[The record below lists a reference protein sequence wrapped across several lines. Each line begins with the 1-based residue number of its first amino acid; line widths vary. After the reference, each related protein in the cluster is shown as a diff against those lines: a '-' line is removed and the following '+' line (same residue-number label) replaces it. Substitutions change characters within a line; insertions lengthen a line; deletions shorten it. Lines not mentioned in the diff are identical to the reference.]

1 MTNRPYIRPAQ
12 HPTSRHW
19 LRGMTTALLVGMT
32 AVTSTAI
39 PAAAQS
45 FGPAIRVNDKVITQ
59 YEIDQRVRLL
69 QLLNAPGDP
78 RKLARD
84 QLIEDRL
91 KLGATEQL
99 GVKTDEAAIADGIKE
114 FAGRAN
120 MEPDA
125 FLAALARDGVS
136 KQTFRDF
143 IAAGVA
149 WRTLIRG
156 RYGNKVE
163 ISEGDVDRAIAS
175 QANVGGVRV
184 LISEI
189 FIPTAQDPAQAQ
201 ALANQISQIRS
212 VSEFSSAA
220 VKYSAAS
227 TRDNG
232 GKVDWMDITS
242 LPPAL
247 QSVLMGLSTGQVSQ
261 PLPVDGALALF
272 QLRGMQETTAAKVSY
287 SAIDYAIY
295 YIDGGRTPEALG
307 RAKQITDK
315 IDTCDDL
322 YAVAKGQP
330 EQVLARE
337 TKAPGE
343 IPQDIAIEL
352 AKLDDN
358 ETSVNLTANNGQT
371 LELVM
376 LCGRTPSNA
385 PETEDGKV
393 NRAEIVTQLQN
404 RRLASYAD
412 GYLAQLRAEARIVE

>member
-1 MTNRPYIRPAQ
+1 MTKRPPIRPAQ
-12 HPTSRHW
+12 QPSARHW
-19 LRGMTTALLVGMT
+19 LRGMTSALLVGAT
-32 AVTSTAI
+32 LLGATAI
-39 PAAAQS
+39 PATAQS
-45 FGPAIRVNDKVITQ
+45 FAPAIRVNDKVITQ

-69 QLLNAPGDP
+69 SLLNAPGDP
-78 RKLARD
+78 RALARD

-91 KLGATEQL
+91 KIGATEQF
-99 GVKTDEAAIADGIKE
+99 GVKPDEAAITEGIAE

-125 FLAALARDGVS
+125 FMAALAQDGVS

-143 IAAGVA
+143 IVSGVA

-156 RYGNKVE
+156 RFGSKVE
-163 ISEGDVDRAIAS
+163 ISEADVDRAIAS
-175 QANVGGVRV
+175 QATVGGVRV

-189 FIPTAQDPAQAQ
+189 FIPTSQNPQQAQ
-201 ALANQISQIRS
+201 ALATQISQIRS
-212 VSEFSSAA
+212 VSEFSAA
-220 VKYSAAS
+220 ASQYSAAS

-232 GKVDWMDITS
+232 GRVDWMDITN

-247 QSVLMGLSTGQVSQ
+247 QSVLLSLSTGQVTQ
-261 PLPVDGALALF
+261 PLQVDGALALF
-272 QLRGMQETTAAKVSY
+272 QLRGMQETAAPKVSY

-295 YIDGGRTPEALG
+295 HINGGRTPEAMR
-307 RAKQITDK
+307 RARDIADQ

-322 YAVAKGQP
+322 YGTAKGQP
-330 EQVLARE
+330 EQVLTRE

-343 IPQDIAIEL
+343 ITQDIAVEL

-358 ETSVNLTANNGQT
+358 EVSTNLTANNGQT
-371 LELVM
+371 LELLM

-385 PETEDGKV
+385 PATEDGEV
-393 NRAEIVTQLQN
+393 DRAQIVTQLQN